1 LEAFAQLYAD
11 LAEQIA
17 ARNAGRAPTLASL
30 LVPSVEDGVAG
41 VRFISGVLESSRKN
55 SAWVNLPSSL

>member
-1 LEAFAQLYAD
+1 M
-11 LAEQIA
+11 
-17 ARNAGRAPTLASL
+17 PASL

-55 SAWVNLPSSL
+55 SAWVNLPSSR